1 MDKKTGCL
9 LCGKPL
15 IYFQKPKKLT
25 CVRCGKEFSARC
37 SCEDGHYICDSCHLK
52 EGVERCLS
60 YCLDCSEADPIAIL
74 EGMMADPFV
83 HMHGPEHH
91 VLVGMALITACRKAG
106 LDFDLKSALLQMKTR
121 GESYPGGSCGF
132 WGCCGAAVSAGMAMS
147 ILTMASPLSV
157 QPWHQSNEMTARC
170 LSAIA
175 PLGGPRCCKRNS
187 YTAILTAV
195 PYLNE
200 TLGLSI
206 PLLEQ
211 VQCEYS
217 PENRECRRISCPY
230 YKKESCSQPS

>member
-1 MDKKTGCL
+1 MEKKTGCL

-15 IYFQKPKKLT
+15 IYFQKPQKLT
-25 CVRCGKEFSARC
+25 CARCGKMFSARC
-37 SCEDGHYICDSCHLK
+37 SCEEGHYICDSCHLK
-52 EGVERCLS
+52 EGVERCFA
-60 YCLDCSEADPIAIL
+60 YCLTCSETVPITIL
-74 EGMMADPFV
+74 ENMLADPFV

-91 VLVGMALITACRKAG
+91 VLVGMTLLVACHNAG
-106 LDFDLKSALLQMKTR
+106 MEFDLKSALLQMKTR
-121 GESYPGGSCGF
+121 GESYPDGSCGF

-170 LSAIA
+170 LAAIA

-200 TLGLSI
+200 IFSLPI
-206 PLLEQ
+206 PLPEHAYC
-211 VQCEYS
+211 VYS
-217 PENRECRRISCPY
+217 SENRECRRLHCPY
-230 YKKESCSQPS
+230 YHKED